1 MIITKKRLREDDG
14 VKLAGQTLGQKVDG
28 GDTDDAEDA
37 GLISKKT
44 ADKTDKVLGDDTD
57 VYSGS
62 GDIEQAL
69 DETLETNLDEIETG
83 GRNFQNILFVGE
95 AGTGKTSRIKA
106 WARKN
111 HINLVVKLASTMD
124 ETDLQGALAP
134 NMDKLRAVRLR
145 TNDFDALG
153 NPRSVLFLDEWNRAP
168 TNIRGTLLTL
178 IQDHTIPDPDGEGG
192 VLFLPNFLFTVAAV
206 NPSDGDYNVT
216 PLDSAEKGRMRIEY
230 VASDPLLIMR
240 YIQHMCDTAIATAKK
255 NNSPNLARITKKYTG
270 IRNLA
275 TKILSDPR
283 FSFDDTEDIRKA
295 LDDPNGNQLLLNPR
309 TLTNC
314 LLGSRGD
321 SKVFIARWNSY
332 CNSHKKQM
340 IVDILKDYKDVN
352 DKANSVFDNP
362 SESVVFK
369 DKAAVRKAFR
379 SKIEQDIAGDHDVK

>member
-1 MIITKKRLREDDG
+1 MIITKKRLREDDD

-62 GDIEQAL
+62 GDIEHAL
-69 DETLETNLDEIETG
+69 YDTLETNLDEIETG

-255 NNSPNLARITKKYTG
+255 NNSPNLERITKKYTG
-270 IRNLA
+270 MRNLA

-362 SESVVFK
+362 SDSVVFK

>member
-1 MIITKKRLREDDG
+1 MIITKKRLREDDD

-57 VYSGS
+57 VYSGP
-62 GDIEQAL
+62 GDIENAL
-69 DETLETNLDEIETG
+69 DDALETNMDEIDGG
-83 GRNFQNILFVGE
+83 GRNFQNVLFVGE

-111 HINLVVKLASTMD
+111 HINLVVKLAATMD

-134 NMDKLRAVRLR
+134 NMEKLRAVRLR

-153 NPRSVLFLDEWNRAP
+153 APRSVLFLDEWNRAP

-216 PLDSAEKGRMRIEY
+216 PLDSAEKGRMRTIY
-230 VASDPLLIMR
+230 VAADPLNTMR
-240 YIQHMCDTAIATAKK
+240 YIQWECNKKIAEYKK
-255 NNSPNLARITKKYTG
+255 QNNAESPRRIKKFIG
-270 IRNLA
+270 IKNLA

-283 FSFDDTEDIRKA
+283 FSFDDGEDIRKS
-295 LDDPNGNQLLLNPR
+295 LDDPNGNGLLLNPR

-314 LLGSRGD
+314 LLN
-321 SKVFIARWNSY
+321 SKGKAETFISIWNEY

-340 IVDILKDYKDVN
+340 IVDILKDYKDVD

-362 SESVVFK
+362 SDSVIFK
-369 DKAAVRKAFR
+369 DKAAVRRAFH
-379 SKIEQDIAGDHDVK
+379 SKITQDINRDPDIK

>member
-1 MIITKKRLREDDG
+1 MIITKKRLREDDD
-14 VKLAGQTLGQKVDG
+14 VKLAGKTLGQKVDG

-62 GDIEQAL
+62 GDIEKAL

-255 NNSPNLARITKKYTG
+255 NNSPNLERITKKYTG
-270 IRNLA
+270 MRNLA

-283 FSFDDTEDIRKA
+283 FSFDDTQDIRKA

-340 IVDILKDYKDVN
+340 IVDILKDYKDVD

-362 SESVVFK
+362 SDSVVFK

-379 SKIEQDIAGDHDVK
+379 SKIEQDIASDSDVK

>member
-1 MIITKKRLREDDG
+1 MIITKKRLREDDD

-28 GDTDDAEDA
+28 GDTDDAEEA

-255 NNSPNLARITKKYTG
+255 NNSPNLERITKKYTG
-270 IRNLA
+270 MRNLA

-362 SESVVFK
+362 SDSVVFK

-379 SKIEQDIAGDHDVK
+379 STIEQDIAGDHDVK

>member
-1 MIITKKRLREDDG
+1 MIITKKRLREDDD

-255 NNSPNLARITKKYTG
+255 NNSPNLERITKKYTG
-270 IRNLA
+270 MRNLA

-283 FSFDDTEDIRKA
+283 FSFDDTQDIRKA

-362 SESVVFK
+362 SDSVVFK
-369 DKAAVRKAFR
+369 DKAAVRKAFH
-379 SKIEQDIAGDHDVK
+379 SKIEQDIAGDPDVK

>member
-1 MIITKKRLREDDG
+1 MIITKKRLREDDDI
-14 VKLAGQTLGQKVDG
+14 KLAGQTLGQKVDG

-192 VLFLPNFLFTVAAV
+192 YLFLPNFLFTVAAV

-255 NNSPNLARITKKYTG
+255 NNSPNLERITKKYTG
-270 IRNLA
+270 MRNLA

-283 FSFDDTEDIRKA
+283 FSFDDTQDIRKA

-362 SESVVFK
+362 SDSVIFK
-369 DKAAVRKAFR
+369 DKAAVRKAFQ
-379 SKIEQDIAGDHDVK
+379 SKIERDIAGDPDVK

>member
-1 MIITKKRLREDDG
+1 MIITKKRLREDDD

-62 GDIEQAL
+62 GDIEKAL
-69 DETLETNLDEIETG
+69 DETLEENLDEIETG

-111 HINLVVKLASTMD
+111 HINLVIKLASTMD

-240 YIQHMCDTAIATAKK
+240 YLQHMCDTAIAVAKK
-255 NNSPNLARITKKYTG
+255 KNSPNLERITKKYTG
-270 IRNLA
+270 MRNLA

-283 FSFDDTEDIRKA
+283 FSFDDTQDVRKA

-321 SKVFIARWNSY
+321 SKVFIERWNSY

-340 IVDILKDYKDVN
+340 IVDILKDYKDVD

-362 SESVVFK
+362 SDSVVFK

-379 SKIEQDIAGDHDVK
+379 SKIEQDIDSDSDVK

>member
-1 MIITKKRLREDDG
+1 MIITKKRLREDDD

-28 GDTDDAEDA
+28 GDTDDAEEA

-255 NNSPNLARITKKYTG
+255 NNSPNLERITKKYTG
-270 IRNLA
+270 MRNLA

-340 IVDILKDYKDVN
+340 IVDILKEYKDVN

-362 SESVVFK
+362 SDSVVFK

-379 SKIEQDIAGDHDVK
+379 STIEQDIAGDHDVK

>member
-1 MIITKKRLREDDG
+1 MIITKKRLREDDD

-28 GDTDDAEDA
+28 GDTDDAEEA

-240 YIQHMCDTAIATAKK
+240 YLQHMCDTAIAAAKK
-255 NNSPNLARITKKYTG
+255 NNSPNLERITKKYTG

-314 LLGSRGD
+314 LLSSKGD
-321 SKVFIARWNSY
+321 SKWFISHWNSF

-340 IVDILKDYKDVN
+340 IEDILKDYKDVD

-362 SESVVFK
+362 SDSVVFK

-379 SKIEQDIAGDHDVK
+379 SKIEQDIASDSDVK

>member
-1 MIITKKRLREDDG
+1 MIITKKRLHEDGD

-28 GDTDDAEDA
+28 GDTDDAEEA

-44 ADKTDKVLGDDTD
+44 ADKTDEVLGDDTD
-57 VYSGS
+57 VYSGP
-62 GDIEQAL
+62 GDIEKAL
-69 DETLETNLDEIETG
+69 DETLATNLDEIETE

-111 HINLVVKLASTMD
+111 HINLVIKLAATMD

-134 NMDKLRAVRLR
+134 NMSKLRAVRLR
-145 TNDFDALG
+145 TNDFDAL
-153 NPRSVLFLDEWNRAP
+153 NLPNSVLFLDEWNRAP

-216 PLDSAEKGRMRIEY
+216 PLDSAEKGRVRIEY

-240 YIQHMCDTAIATAKK
+240 YIQFECNKAIAKAKK
-255 NNSPNLARITKKYTG
+255 KNSPNLARIIKRYTG
-270 IRNLA
+270 MKNMA

-283 FSFDDTEDIRKA
+283 FSFDDTQDVRKS

-314 LLGSRGD
+314 LLNSNGD
-321 SKVFIARWNSY
+321 VDWFISHWNSY

-340 IVDILKDYKDVN
+340 IQDILKDYKDAD

-362 SESVVFK
+362 SDSVIFK

-379 SKIEQDIAGDHDVK
+379 SKIEQDIAGDPDVK

>member
-1 MIITKKRLREDDG
+1 MIITKKRLREDDD